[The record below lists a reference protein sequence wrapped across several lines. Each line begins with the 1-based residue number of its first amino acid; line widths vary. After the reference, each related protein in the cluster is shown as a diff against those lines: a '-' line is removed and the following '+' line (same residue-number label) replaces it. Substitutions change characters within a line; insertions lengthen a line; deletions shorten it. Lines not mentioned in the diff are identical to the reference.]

1 MAVATGATLS
11 FKPIGCP
18 SYAPCYW
25 GTLSSKPIGF
35 VPSYACCCWSHEF
48 QTHRICPLICSLLE
62 LSFKPRHSWCAVS
75 PDLVMSSSQCSY
87 MVFFVYRI
95 VPFTDLQIQQIHSL
109 LVWHSSVTWTM
120 CPYKTLS
127 VGTPYAWWPFMPK
140 RVCFGLDTRLKV
152 SHYDFFMI
160 FLVTLAPENHQA
172 WKGLQTHPASLST
185 NSLHS
190 SQCWLSLLFW
200 LKPQRVS
207 MVHRPIYAHYIF
219 TSNIFIYKLVG
230 FLFYQTIAPISAVC
244 VMTCGR
250 FLYVPVPYVYAWL
263 TACLFNMYV
272 FRTLLGFYMYL

>member
-1 MAVATGATLS
+1 MLIVSVTSWLKTYRICPLICQLLLEPHWVSNPQDLSPHMPVATGATLC

-127 VGTPYAWWPFMPK
+127 VGTPYAWWPFMPNAQLWTWHK
-140 RVCFGLDTRLKV
+140 TESQSLWFFHDFSSDTC
-152 SHYDFFMI
+152 
-160 FLVTLAPENHQA
+160 A
-172 WKGLQTHPASLST
+172 WKPSGLKGIADTSSLIIDQQSP
-185 NSLHS
+185 
-190 SQCWLSLLFW
+190 LFSV
-200 LKPQRVS
+200 LTFP
-207 MVHRPIYAHYIF
+207 
-219 TSNIFIYKLVG
+219 FI
-230 FLFYQTIAPISAVC
+230 
-244 VMTCGR
+244 
-250 FLYVPVPYVYAWL
+250 L
-263 TACLFNMYV
+263 T
-272 FRTLLGFYMYL
+272 